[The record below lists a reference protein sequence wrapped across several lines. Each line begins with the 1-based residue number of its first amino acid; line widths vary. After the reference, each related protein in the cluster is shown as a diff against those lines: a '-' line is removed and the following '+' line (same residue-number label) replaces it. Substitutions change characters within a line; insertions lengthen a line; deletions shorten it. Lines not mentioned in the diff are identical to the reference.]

1 MKTKL
6 ENLSFTAYLLNR
18 MSASKRKN
26 ATYVVEG
33 HFENFGDVAK
43 QNFKVVCYHANGSFP
58 ALKENQLE
66 SVYSGSLTMKELKE
80 IFEENKVRFAR

>member
-18 MSASKRKN
+18 MSAGRRKN

-43 QNFKVVCYHANGSFP
+43 QNFKLVCYHTNGSFP

-66 SVYSGSLTMKELKE
+66 SVYSGSITMKELKE
-80 IFEENKVRFAR
+80 IFEENKVRFVR